1 MNLKKLVSGMV
12 LAAGVISGCAFAAVK
27 GNISVLS
34 REEGSGTRGA
44 FIELMGIEKKNA
56 EGKKIDYTT
65 DEADI
70 TNSTSVIMTAV
81 AGNPS
86 SIGYA
91 SLGSL
96 NDTVKALKI
105 NGVVASPEN
114 IKNGS
119 YKVARPFNI
128 IVKGELK
135 APARAFLNYIL
146 SKEGQEVIAK
156 NGYIAINDAAP
167 AYDGTKPEGKV
178 VVAGSSSVTPV
189 MEKLKEAYQRI
200 NTKADIEVQQS
211 DSTTGVTSAINGVC
225 DLGMA
230 SRNIKDSE
238 AKAGAKPTVIA
249 MDGIAVI
256 INKANDLDS
265 LSVEQV
271 RDIYIGKITSWDDLK

>member
-167 AYDGTKPEGKV
+167 AYDGTRPEGKV

-211 DSTTGVTSAINGVC
+211 DSTTGVISAINGVC

>member
-56 EGKKIDYTT
+56 EGKKIDCTT

-146 SKEGQEVIAK
+146 SKEGQQVIAK

-200 NTKADIEVQQS
+200 NTKVDIEVQQS

>member
-105 NGVVASPEN
+105 NDVVASPEN

>member
-146 SKEGQEVIAK
+146 SKAGQEVIAK

>member
-1 MNLKKLVSGMV
+1 MNLKKLVSGVV
-12 LAAGVISGCAFAAVK
+12 LAASVLSGCAFASVK

-56 EGKKIDYTT
+56 AGKKIDYTT

-70 TNSTSVIMTAV
+70 TNSTSVIMTSV

-96 NDTVKALKI
+96 NETVKALKI
-105 NGVVASPEN
+105 NGAVASPEN

-128 IVKGELK
+128 VVKGELK
-135 APARAFLNYIL
+135 APARAFLNFIL
-146 SKEGQEVIAK
+146 SKEGQEVIVK

-200 NTKADIEVQQS
+200 NAKADIEVQQS
-211 DSTTGVTSAINGVC
+211 DSTTGVTSAINGIC

-230 SRNIKDSE
+230 SRKLKDSE
-238 AKAGAKPTVIA
+238 LKAGAKPTVIA

-256 INKANDLDS
+256 INKANDLDN
-265 LSVEQV
+265 LTMEQV
-271 RDIYIGKITSWDDLK
+271 RDIYIGKITSWDELK

>member
-167 AYDGTKPEGKV
+167 AYDGTRPEGKV